1 MTIQQVLLAS
11 SGNLNW
17 VQTSDALLHRSGAND
32 EDKFTYIGASTDA
45 DEVIL
50 AKYTPLPSF
59 SWVKKL
65 SGVKFDSQISYDTNG
80 YIYLAATVDPSANG
94 RVIVKLNTSG
104 AVVWSTKYTL
114 LLDFYNI
121 AVNSGGNVYFGGF
134 IQTGG
139 APYKS
144 YAAVFNSSGSLLNQI
159 KIEDSRGYEARNIK
173 TDSSGNFYMAGRYSK
188 GSVRSYNAGFVAKFN
203 SSASLV
209 WIKEFYSSSQD
220 FESQIGLAIDSSG
233 NVYVSGGS
241 SLTGGTPSFVMKF
254 NSSGTIQWQKSAGN
268 LGTLKDL
275 VVTADNYLYATSYND
290 GNVLKMDTSGNG
302 IYLNNLTPLSFCN
315 IGSYGRDVY
324 LYGQGSGSLSSR
336 ATSALLPADGTKT
349 VGAIDSFYTYSAQS
363 LTVTNTSFTIA
374 TPTPTITA
382 ITETTSSGG
391 ITVSDYVGS
400 SVGPYYF

>member
-11 SGNLNW
+11 SGGLNW
-17 VQTSDALLHRSGAND
+17 VQTSTALLHRSGAND
-32 EDKFTYIGASTDA
+32 EDKFTYMGVSTDA

-59 SWVKKL
+59 SWIKKL

-80 YIYLAATVDPSANG
+80 YIYLATTVDPAANG

-121 AVNSGGNVYFGGF
+121 AVNSGGNVYFGGY

-139 APYKS
+139 VPFKS
-144 YAAVFNSSGSLLNQI
+144 YAAVFSDTGTLLNQI
-159 KIEDSRGYEARNIK
+159 SIEEPSGATNFRSYESRNIK
-173 TDSSGNFYMAGRYSK
+173 TDSSGNFYMAGRYSA
-188 GSVRSYNAGFVAKFN
+188 GTVRSYAAGFVAKFN

-220 FESQIGLAIDSSG
+220 FESQMGLAIDSSG

-254 NSSGTIQWQKSAGN
+254 NS
-268 LGTLKDL
+268 
-275 VVTADNYLYATSYND
+275 
-290 GNVLKMDTSGNG
+290 
-302 IYLNNLTPLSFCN
+302 
-315 IGSYGRDVY
+315 
-324 LYGQGSGSLSSR
+324 
-336 ATSALLPADGTKT
+336 
-349 VGAIDSFYTYSAQS
+349 
-363 LTVTNTSFTIA
+363 
-374 TPTPTITA
+374 
-382 ITETTSSGG
+382 
-391 ITVSDYVGS
+391 
-400 SVGPYYF
+400 